1 MNERL
6 KPSHCCT
13 PNARSRTTYD
23 LAVIG
28 AGSAGFSAA
37 ITAAEQGASVALIGH
52 GTIGGTCVNVG
63 CVPSKTMIRAAEA
76 LHGARA
82 AGRFPGLTGDAQVND
97 WRRLIAAKDD
107 LVSTLRQKK
116 YADLLPE
123 YDGITYLEGAARLN
137 GAGVLVENGP
147 VAADNIIIATGGR
160 PAVPPIPGI
169 KTVAYLTSTTLL
181 ELETLPRSLIV
192 IGGGYIGVE
201 LAQMMARMGVEVTV
215 ICRSRLLPQVEPEVS
230 DALAAAFRAEGIT
243 LHCGITYD
251 ACCEDET
258 GVTVCVSEG
267 GKTVELKAERLLVAT
282 GRIPNTATLGL
293 AEAGVA
299 QDARGAIVVDDHM
312 RTSKAG
318 VYAAG
323 DVTNRDQFV
332 YMAAYGAKLAAKN
345 ALNGDSLVYDN
356 GTMPWVVFTD
366 PQVAGVG
373 LTEAE
378 ARATGHEVKTSVLTL
393 DNVPRALAA
402 RDTRGL
408 IKLVADA
415 KTDRLLGGVIMAPEG
430 ADSIQTL
437 ALALKFGMTTKA
449 LGEMIFP
456 YLTTVEGL
464 KLAAQ
469 TFDKDVAK
477 LSCCA
482 G

>member
-1 MNERL
+1 MAE
-6 KPSHCCT
+6 CCT
-13 PNARSRTTYD
+13 TDGKKNTYD

-37 ITAAEQGASVALIGH
+37 ITAAEQGATVALIGH
-52 GTIGGTCVNVG
+52 GIIGGTCVNVG

-82 AGRFPGLTGDAQVND
+82 ASRFPGLAGEAYVDD
-97 WRRLIAAKDD
+97 WHGLIAAKDD

-123 YDGITYLEGAARLN
+123 YDGIAYLEGAARLN
-137 GAGVLVENGP
+137 GAGVLVEGDP
-147 VAADNIIIATGGR
+147 VAAEKIIIATGGR

-169 KTVAYLTSTTLL
+169 ETVSYLTSTTLL
-181 ELETLPRSLIV
+181 ELKNLPKSLIV
-192 IGGGYIGVE
+192 IGGGYIGAE

-215 ICRSRLLPQVEPEVS
+215 VCRSRPLPLVEPEVS

-243 LHCGITYD
+243 LYCGIAYD
-251 ACCEDET
+251 ACREDET
-258 GVTVCVSEG
+258 GVTICVSEG
-267 GKTVELKAERLLVAT
+267 GELVELTAERLLVAT
-282 GRIPNTATLGL
+282 GRTPNTESLGL

-299 QDARGAIVVDDHM
+299 QDGRGAIVVDDHM

-323 DVTNRDQFV
+323 DVTDRDQFV

-345 ALNGDSLVYDN
+345 ALNSESLAYEN
-356 GTMPWVVFTD
+356 SAMPWVVFTD

-373 LTEAE
+373 LSEA
-378 ARATGHEVKTSVLTL
+378 AAKAAGHEIKTSIVPL
-393 DNVPRALAA
+393 DQVPRALAA
-402 RDTRGL
+402 RDARGL

-415 KTDRLLGGVIMAPEG
+415 KTDRLLGGHILAPEG

-437 ALALKFGMTTKA
+437 AMALKFGMTAKA
-449 LGEMIFP
+449 LGETIFP